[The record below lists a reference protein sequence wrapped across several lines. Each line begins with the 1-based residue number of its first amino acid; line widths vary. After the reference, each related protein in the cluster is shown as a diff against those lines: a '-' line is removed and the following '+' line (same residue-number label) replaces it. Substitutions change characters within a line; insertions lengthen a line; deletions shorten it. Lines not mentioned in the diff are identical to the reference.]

1 MSGFAEDSDPSILGG
16 GAPGVA
22 LQLLG
27 GGANS
32 TSGTGMVGG
41 SLRERT
47 RLQLRNAFKTNL
59 ITTGRSINTWTMQGD
74 PNGKILGG
82 VVIDGLF
89 ISPTNPPAG
98 VSFPITLL
106 PPFYNESGDIIHTL
120 PGIKPYGFNYAAL
133 DLDRSLRIELDGN
146 TLELLVYGHTPNGEV
161 QEFSFLPG
169 VTITLYTTQSLYNT
183 EPKPRAVCGPFRAA
197 ISAGDVLGRNQQ
209 SVASANQVTSVNSAR
224 NPGWRRLAGAA
235 PNQDSG
241 QVTVIDGKAYIT
253 GTGPGQTPLQSGN
266 PKYVYDSSDYI
277 KFKRLFAGNQTYNDK
292 SFGGPSL
299 ARIGGSGEFAALN
312 RVRH

>member
-1 MSGFAEDSDPSILGG
+1 MSGFTEDSNPSILGG

-59 ITTGRSINTWTMQGD
+59 VSTGRSINTWTMQPD
-74 PNGKILGG
+74 PNGKLSGG
-82 VVIDGLF
+82 IVIDGLF
-89 ISPTNPPAG
+89 ISPSNPPAG
-98 VSFPITLL
+98 VSFPIILQ
-106 PPFYNESGDIIHTL
+106 PPFYNEYGDIIKTL
-120 PGIKPYGFNYAAL
+120 PGIKPYGLNYNAL
-133 DLDRSLRIELDGN
+133 DMTRPLRIELDGN
-146 TLELLVYGHTPNGEV
+146 TFELLVYGHTPGGEV

-169 VTITLYTTQSLYNT
+169 VTITLYNNQNLYSNP
-183 EPKPRAVCGPFRAA
+183 PKPRAVCGPFRAA
-197 ISAGDVLGRNQQ
+197 LSAGDVLGRDQQ

-235 PNQDSG
+235 SNRDSG
-241 QVTVIDGKAYIT
+241 KVTILNSKAYIT

-266 PKYVYDSSDYI
+266 PKFVYDSSDYI

-299 ARIGGSGEFAALN
+299 DRIGGSGEFAALN

>member
-1 MSGFAEDSDPSILGG
+1 
-16 GAPGVA
+16 
-22 LQLLG
+22 
-27 GGANS
+27 
-32 TSGTGMVGG
+32 
-41 SLRERT
+41 
-47 RLQLRNAFKTNL
+47 
-59 ITTGRSINTWTMQGD
+59 MQESFPN
-74 PNGKILGG
+74 PNGKIAGG

-89 ISPTNPPAG
+89 IPPNPQ
-98 VSFPITLL
+98 SSTIILQ
-106 PPFYNESGDIIHTL
+106 PPFYNEYGDIIKTL
-120 PGIKPYGFNYAAL
+120 PGVKPFTQQYVAL
-133 DLDRSLRIELDGN
+133 DMTRPLRIELVGN
-146 TLELLVYGHTPNGEV
+146 TFEIEVYAHTVGGET
-161 QEFSFLPG
+161 QEYSFLNG
-169 VTITLYTTQSLYNT
+169 VTITLYNNQNLYSNP
-183 EPKPRAVCGPFRAA
+183 PKPRAVCGPFRAA
-197 ISAGDVLGRNQQ
+197 LSAGDVLGRNQQ

-253 GTGPGQTPLQSGN
+253 GTGPGQTPIQSGN

>member
-1 MSGFAEDSDPSILGG
+1 MSGFTEDSTPSILGG

-59 ITTGRSINTWTMQGD
+59 VSTGRSINTWTMQPD
-74 PNGKILGG
+74 PNGKVVGG
-82 VVIDGLF
+82 IVIDGLF
-89 ISPTNPPAG
+89 IPTTNPQ
-98 VSFPITLL
+98 SSTIILQ
-106 PPFYNESGDIIHTL
+106 PPFYNEYGDIIKTL
-120 PGIKPYGFNYAAL
+120 PGIKPYGINPNVL
-133 DLDRSLRIELDGN
+133 DMTRPLKIELKGN
-146 TLELLVYGHTPNGEV
+146 TFEIEVYAHTPGGET
-161 QEFSFLPG
+161 QEYSFYPG
-169 VTITLYTTQSLYNT
+169 VTITLYNNQNLYSDP
-183 EPKPRAVCGPFRAA
+183 PKPRAVCGPFRAA
-197 ISAGDVLGRNQQ
+197 LSAGDVLGRDQQ
-209 SVASANQVTSVNSAR
+209 SVASANQVTSVNSAK

-235 PNQDSG
+235 SNLDSG
-241 QVTVIDGKAYIT
+241 KVTILNGKAYIT

-266 PKYVYDSSDYI
+266 PKFVYDSSDYI

-299 ARIGGSGEFAALN
+299 DRIGGSGEFAALN